1 MTSEIIQVIAPKSDK
16 RAKEVYA
23 KLRHIAS
30 EEKRSVSSMAW
41 KLLSDAVLKYSP
53 IDWNYTR

>member
-1 MTSEIIQVIAPKSDK
+1 MTSIQIIPPKRDK
-16 RAKEVYA
+16 QAKEVFA
-23 KLRHIAS
+23 KLKHIAS

-53 IDWNYTR
+53 MGWDYRR